1 MIIEQKLKDIQ
12 KRAADIA
19 AQMNSGDISGEEL
32 TRLSKEYSRL
42 AEILPIIDEYFQI
55 VRGIADATEMQH
67 DPDLH
72 AIAAEQLADLNH
84 ALPDVERKLQIAL
97 LPRDDADDNSVIMEI
112 RAGVG
117 GEESALFAG
126 DLFNQ
131 YKSYALR
138 QGWKVEV
145 VEENATSLRGYK
157 EIIFKIDGAGAYGR
171 MKFESGIHRVQRVPE
186 TEAGGRIHTSA
197 ASVAV
202 MPEARDIDVVIDDKD
217 IRIDIFRASGA
228 GGQHVNKTDSAIRIT
243 HFPTGIVVTCQN
255 ERSQLQNKISAMAVL
270 RSKLYEKQRMEQM
283 NASNASRKSM
293 VGSGDRSEKI
303 RTYNFPE
310 QRVTDHRIKLTLYK
324 LDDILAGGVGLDEM
338 IDALIAAD
346 QLEQLANME

>member
-1 MIIEQKLKDIQ
+1 MIVEQKLKDIQ
-12 KRAADIA
+12 KHAADIEL
-19 AQMNSGDISGEEL
+19 QMNSGNLSGDEL
-32 TRLSKEYSRL
+32 AKLSKEYSRL
-42 AEILPIIDEYFQI
+42 SEMLPLINEYFQT
-55 VRGIADATEMQH
+55 VSGIADAKEMQH
-67 DPDLH
+67 DAELRD
-72 AIAAEQLADLNH
+72 IALEQLNDLTRR
-84 ALPDVERKLQIAL
+84 LPEIEKKLQIAL

-126 DLFNQ
+126 DLYNQ

-145 VEENATSLRGYK
+145 IEENATSLRGYK
-157 EIIFKIDGAGAYGR
+157 EIVFKIDGAGAYGR

-202 MPEARDIDVVIDDKD
+202 MPEAKDIDVVIEDKD

-243 HFPTGIVVTCQN
+243 HSPPGIVVTCQN
-255 ERSQLQNKISAMAVL
+255 ERSQLQNKTAAMAVL
-270 RSKLYEKQRMEQM
+270 RSKLYEKQRMEQESA
-283 NASNASRKSM
+283 NNASRKTM

-324 LDDILAGGVGLDEM
+324 LDDILAGGAGLDEM

>member
-1 MIIEQKLKDIQ
+1 MIIEEKLRDIQ
-12 KRAADIA
+12 KRAAEIEG
-19 AQMNSGDISGEEL
+19 QMNSGTVSGDEL
-32 TRLSKEYSRL
+32 SKLSKEYSRL
-42 AEILPIIDEYFQI
+42 SELLPLISEYFQTMA
-55 VRGIADATEMQH
+55 GIKDATEMQN
-67 DPDLH
+67 DAELRE
-72 AIAAEQLADLNH
+72 IASEQLIELNK
-84 ALPDVERKLQIAL
+84 ALPDIEKRLQIAL

-126 DLFNQ
+126 DLYNQ

-138 QGWKVEV
+138 KGWKVEV
-145 VEENATSLRGYK
+145 IEENPTSLHGYK
-157 EIIFKIDGAGAYGR
+157 EIVFKIDGVGAYAR

-186 TEAGGRIHTSA
+186 TEAAGRIHTSA

-202 MPEARDIDVVIDDKD
+202 MPEAKEIDVVIEDKD
-217 IRIDIFRASGA
+217 IRIDVFRASGA

-243 HFPTGIVVTCQN
+243 HFPSGIVVTCQN
-255 ERSQLQNKISAMAVL
+255 ERSQFQNKASAMAVL
-270 RSKLYEKQRMEQM
+270 RSKLYEKQRVEQQ
-283 NASNASRKSM
+283 NASNSSRRSM

-324 LDDILAGGVGLDEM
+324 LDDILAGGEGLDEM
-338 IDALIAAD
+338 IDALISAD
-346 QLEQLANME
+346 QLEQLANMN

>member
-12 KRAADIA
+12 VRAADIEV
-19 AQMNSGDISGEEL
+19 QMNSGNVAGDEL
-32 TRLSKEYSRL
+32 TKLSKEYSRL
-42 AEILPIIDEYFQI
+42 SEILPLINEYFQT
-55 VRGIADATEMQH
+55 VSGIADAREMQS
-67 DPDLH
+67 DPELRD
-72 AIAAEQLADLNH
+72 IAMEQLNELNH
-84 ALPDVERKLQIAL
+84 ALPEIEKKLQIAL

-126 DLFNQ
+126 DLYNQ

-145 VEENATSLRGYK
+145 IEENATSLRGYK
-157 EIIFKIDGAGAYGR
+157 EIVFKIDGAGAYGR

-202 MPEARDIDVVIDDKD
+202 MPEAKEIDVVIEDKD
-217 IRIDIFRASGA
+217 IRIDVFRASGA

-255 ERSQLQNKISAMAVL
+255 ERSQFQNKAAAMAVL
-270 RSKLYEKQRMEQM
+270 RSKLYEKQRTEQES
-283 NASNASRKSM
+283 ASNASRKSM

-346 QLEQLANME
+346 QLERLARME

>member
-12 KRAADIA
+12 NRAADIE
-19 AQMNSGDISGEEL
+19 AQMNSGNVAGDEL
-32 TRLSKEYSRL
+32 TKLSKEYSRL
-42 AEILPIIDEYFQI
+42 SEILPLINEYFQTT
-55 VRGIADATEMQH
+55 RGIADATEMQH
-67 DPDLH
+67 DPELKS
-72 AIAAEQLADLNH
+72 IALEQLAELNH
-84 ALPDVERKLQIAL
+84 ALPEIEKKLQIAL

-126 DLFNQ
+126 DLYNQ

-138 QGWKVEV
+138 HGWKIEII
-145 VEENATSLRGYK
+145 EENATSLRGYK
-157 EIIFKIDGAGAYGR
+157 EIVFKIDGAGAYGR

-202 MPEARDIDVVIDDKD
+202 MPEAKEIDVVIEDKD

-243 HFPTGIVVTCQN
+243 HFPSGIVVTCQN
-255 ERSQLQNKISAMAVL
+255 ERSQFQNKASAMAVL
-270 RSKLYEKQRMEQM
+270 RSKLYEKQRAEQE
-283 NASNASRKSM
+283 NASNASRKTM

-324 LDDILAGGVGLDEM
+324 LDDILAGGPGLDEM

-346 QLEQLANME
+346 QLERLANME

>member
-1 MIIEQKLKDIQ
+1 MIVEQKLKDIQ
-12 KRAADIA
+12 TRAADIE
-19 AQMNSGDISGEEL
+19 AQMNSGNVSGDEL
-32 TRLSKEYSRL
+32 TKLSKEYSRL
-42 AEILPIIDEYFQI
+42 SEILPLINEYFQ
-55 VRGIADATEMQH
+55 VVAGIADAAEMQN
-67 DPDLH
+67 DAELRE
-72 AIAAEQLADLNH
+72 IATEQLHELNH
-84 ALPDVERKLQIAL
+84 RLPDIEKKLQIAL

-126 DLFNQ
+126 DLYNQ

-145 VEENATSLRGYK
+145 IEENATSLRGYK
-157 EIIFKIDGAGAYGR
+157 EIVFKIDGAGAYGR

-202 MPEARDIDVVIDDKD
+202 MPEAKEIDVVIEDKD

-255 ERSQLQNKISAMAVL
+255 ERSQLQNRENAL
-270 RSKLYEKQRMEQM
+270 RILKSKLLAIKIEQEQQRLKEIKGELKKIEWGSQIR
-283 NASNASRKSM
+283 SYVFQPYTM
-293 VGSGDRSEKI
+293 VK
-303 RTYNFPE
+303 
-310 QRVTDHRIKLTLYK
+310 DHRTDYETSDVQDVMDGNLQP
-324 LDDILAGGVGLDEM
+324 
-338 IDALIAAD
+338 LINEY
-346 QLEQLANME
+346 LKKSHTK